1 MEPIAQ
7 NGKKGFVAWG
17 VHVNVGAVDVQKEI
31 VHSSLLEQ
39 MTELLRQQDTLDPAM
54 DG

>member
-1 MEPIAQ
+1 METIAQ
-7 NGKKGFVAWG
+7 NGKKGFVARR

-31 VHSSLLEQ
+31 THPCLLEQ
-39 MTELLRQQDTLDPAM
+39 MTELLRQQDTPDPAL